1 MVAEVVKDA
10 LEDPERKQVFKL
22 RCVPV

>member
-10 LEDPERKQVFKL
+10 LEDPERKHVFKL